1 MTSFMRPAV
10 AALLVL
16 CGVTSPARSRA
27 DETPV
32 HKDATS
38 RASAVPQGTPSY
50 FSGVPGKPRDFSM
63 VYPTRTL
70 SPARAQIEIKMS
82 DGSIVLK
89 PAPRLKTP
97 SLPPPPP
104 PPPTSDP
111 PLCAAPFDQLQPVVV
126 RDGGGYFVA
135 WTDYR
140 YGTYDI
146 FAQQLNGGGVTQ
158 WVSNGMPVVR
168 GAGFQS
174 APQVVSDGLGGALF
188 FWQDDRNGN
197 LDIYGQRLSTT
208 GVPLWGPN
216 GIAICTAV
224 GDQRLGSVI
233 PDGTA
238 GAILCWEDDR
248 GGATATDIYVQRV
261 SNSGT
266 ALWTAGGL
274 VVGAAAGTQQLPVL
288 VSDGLYGAIV
298 AWQDNRGANQDVYAQ
313 RVSGAGSA
321 LWTANGVSLCNATGN
336 QGSASICGDG
346 AGGAIV
352 SWDDARTPAN
362 GLDVYAQRVNAS
374 GTVQWT
380 ANGVAL
386 VSMPGDQRKPKVAS
400 DGAGGVV
407 AAWQDLRGGATSDVY
422 ARRVDATGTPMWTAN
437 GVPVCTAATDQFD
450 VAVKADGG
458 GGMFVVWTD
467 ARDSGTNGTDI
478 YGQKLNSSGTALWT
492 ANGVALCNNSGNQD
506 QPTVEADGGGGAFAA
521 WRDFRNG
528 TNSDIYYQ
536 RVDSGGNLPDQCG
549 TPVDLLSGTSV
560 TTTGVTNNYSF
571 FQNDVVWTAIGVRGA
586 SGDDWDMEV
595 YGPESFVHA
604 QYPVCFGEPVVG
616 SYQGPG
622 VVDFVIGDFNG
633 NHVPTGVY
641 QARAFRAAGSGAAA
655 VEWDDGAVDTG
666 SNPDLLDPSANQLQ
680 NRTTDATDVLECWDL
695 YGIPGHT
702 YTIQFRRTGG
712 TAETRVLLF
721 QALGSVGC
729 SPTDCFYMV
738 PRSARVMEAQHD
750 FIFTPPDT
758 DWYGVVVVN
767 DNGQSGTYD
776 IGVKVGV
783 QSTGVGESPL
793 AATGLK
799 GMVPNPAKGSMKI
812 QFALGKAGNVS
823 FQVFD
828 IGGRVVS
835 SIPAKD
841 WAPGSWSVAW
851 NGRQGNGQR
860 VLPGLY
866 FLQMKVD
873 DRVVGLNR
881 VTLLN

>member
-1 MTSFMRPAV
+1 
-10 AALLVL
+10 
-16 CGVTSPARSRA
+16 
-27 DETPV
+27 
-32 HKDATS
+32 
-38 RASAVPQGTPSY
+38 
-50 FSGVPGKPRDFSM
+50 
-63 VYPTRTL
+63 
-70 SPARAQIEIKMS
+70 
-82 DGSIVLK
+82 
-89 PAPRLKTP
+89 
-97 SLPPPPP
+97 
-104 PPPTSDP
+104 
-111 PLCAAPFDQLQPVVV
+111 
-126 RDGGGYFVA
+126 
-135 WTDYR
+135 
-140 YGTYDI
+140 
-146 FAQQLNGGGVTQ
+146 
-158 WVSNGMPVVR
+158 
-168 GAGFQS
+168 
-174 APQVVSDGLGGALF
+174 
-188 FWQDDRNGN
+188 
-197 LDIYGQRLSTT
+197 
-208 GVPLWGPN
+208 
-216 GIAICTAV
+216 
-224 GDQRLGSVI
+224 
-233 PDGTA
+233 
-238 GAILCWEDDR
+238 
-248 GGATATDIYVQRV
+248 
-261 SNSGT
+261 
-266 ALWTAGGL
+266 
-274 VVGAAAGTQQLPVL
+274 
-288 VSDGLYGAIV
+288 
-298 AWQDNRGANQDVYAQ
+298 
-313 RVSGAGSA
+313 
-321 LWTANGVSLCNATGN
+321 
-336 QGSASICGDG
+336 
-346 AGGAIV
+346 
-352 SWDDARTPAN
+352 
-362 GLDVYAQRVNAS
+362 
-374 GTVQWT
+374 
-380 ANGVAL
+380 
-386 VSMPGDQRKPKVAS
+386 
-400 DGAGGVV
+400 
-407 AAWQDLRGGATSDVY
+407 
-422 ARRVDATGTPMWTAN
+422 
-437 GVPVCTAATDQFD
+437 
-450 VAVKADGG
+450 
-458 GGMFVVWTD
+458 
-467 ARDSGTNGTDI
+467 
-478 YGQKLNSSGTALWT
+478 
-492 ANGVALCNNSGNQD
+492 
-506 QPTVEADGGGGAFAA
+506 
-521 WRDFRNG
+521 
-528 TNSDIYYQ
+528 
-536 RVDSGGNLPDQCG
+536 
-549 TPVDLLSGTSV
+549 
-560 TTTGVTNNYSF
+560 
-571 FQNDVVWTAIGVRGA
+571 
-586 SGDDWDMEV
+586 MEV
-595 YGPESFVHA
+595 YGPESFGQA
-604 QYPVCFGEPVVG
+604 QYPVCFGKPVVG